1 MKTILLYN
9 FLFKFEHTLKRSH
22 SDTVFQSRWSIRKS
36 MWWLS
41 YILSPEQILGNH
53 HFFFSQMPWSEM
65 EFLMLT
71 LNALMSHFP
80 DADQQALITMA
91 LYASTELLTLKGIF
105 WGKSRITNL
114 LFSLCCS
121 KVPHACSYASS
132 WQPWAT
138 WLGVEYPFNS
148 VPVLLHSSLDNF
160 SFPQGEAVDAVLHTC
175 QNWGPKPIA
184 SHCDDLQQIG
194 MLSLPTCKSYFSWKT
209 ESLSLHIVMAASG
222 KSPVFPPFVLQ

>member
-22 SDTVFQSRWSIRKS
+22 SDIVFQSRWSIRKS

-53 HFFFSQMPWSEM
+53 LFFFHKCLGLRWSFWCLLWMLWCPTSLTRINKRWSQWLCTHGQN
-65 EFLMLT
+65 F
-71 LNALMSHFP
+71 
-80 DADQQALITMA
+80 Q
-91 LYASTELLTLKGIF
+91 TLKGIF
-105 WGKSRITNL
+105 WGKLRITNC
-114 LFSLCCS
+114 SLCCS
-121 KVPHACSYASS
+121 KVSHACSYASS

-160 SFPQGEAVDAVLHTC
+160 SFPQGEAVDAVLDTC